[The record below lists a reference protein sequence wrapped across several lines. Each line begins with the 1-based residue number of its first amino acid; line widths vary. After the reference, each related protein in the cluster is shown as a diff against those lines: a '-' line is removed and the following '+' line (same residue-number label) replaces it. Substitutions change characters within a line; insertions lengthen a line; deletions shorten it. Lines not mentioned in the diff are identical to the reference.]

1 MLARANR
8 VVLPADFRSVV
19 RRGRRSS
26 TPGAVIYRL
35 TTHPESPARFG
46 VIASRAVG
54 HAVDRNR
61 VRRRVK
67 AIARQAVDA
76 GFRGEDVVVRLLPG
90 SPQRDWDSLW
100 ADVNEALG
108 GLIPHP
114 DRRTP

>member
-8 VVLPADFRSVV
+8 VVLPADFRTVV
-19 RRGRRSS
+19 RRGRR
-26 TPGAVIYRL
+26 TPLAWAVLYRL
-35 TTHPESPARFG
+35 PTHPESPARFG

-67 AIARQAVDA
+67 AVARQAVDA

-90 SPQRDWDSLW
+90 SPQADWDSLW
-100 ADVNEALG
+100 PTCTVRSR
-108 GLIPHP
+108 PP
-114 DRRTP
+114 